1 MRTEAIAYP
10 LSWRI
15 MAAAL
20 IAISR
25 GSLPVLLALVYFSSN
40 PPIMP
45 LMLVRALVVLSV
57 TPGIAAWLIEH
68 AYAVVVEVEDDKMLL
83 HHPERRIEIR
93 CSAITRID
101 PWAVPLPGSGLWLHL
116 QGGRRFR
123 YGLQMTDPTGLLDAL
138 AQAGARE
145 PAQVARQHPMAAY
158 AHAKHSGRPRRWYH
172 VLGKFVGFAL
182 VPTLP
187 LFRVHQHIA
196 YGGTF
201 GQYYLMGLA
210 AYLRTFAVYWGTLTL
225 YLVLY
230 AALWRGVAE
239 AVAWGAAW
247 VAPSRVARVR
257 QAVEIGHRIAYYGG
271 VPALVIIRFLPW

>member
-1 MRTEAIAYP
+1 MRTPAIAYP

-15 MAAAL
+15 ITAAL

-45 LMLVRALVVLSV
+45 LMLVRALVILSV
-57 TPGIAAWLIEH
+57 APGIAAWLIER
-68 AYAVVVEVEDDKMLL
+68 AYAVVVELEGDTLFL
-83 HHPERRIEIR
+83 HHPEWRVEIPYGTI
-93 CSAITRID
+93 SRID
-101 PWAVPLPGSGLWLHL
+101 PWAVPLPGNGFWLRL

-123 YGLQMTDPTGLLDAL
+123 YGLQLADPTGLLDAL
-138 AQAGARE
+138 AEVGAPEQARA
-145 PAQVARQHPMAAY
+145 ALQHPMAAY
-158 AHAKHSGRPRRWYH
+158 AHAKHGGRPRRWYH

-201 GQYYLMGLA
+201 GQYYLIGLG
-210 AYLRTFAVYWGTLTL
+210 AYLRTFAVYWGTLIL

-247 VAPSRVARVR
+247 VAPSHAARVR
-257 QAVEIGHRIAYYGG
+257 RAVEIGHRIAYYGG
-271 VPALVIIRFLPW
+271 VPVLVSIRFLAR